1 MFRSSFQAVMT
12 VPEPIRNGWVMNFI
26 YLFIFNLFIVNK
38 FVSITKRIAFHKQ
51 QDLSQTPGAV
61 NKIAECWYR

>member
-1 MFRSSFQAVMT
+1 MFRSSLQAVMT
-12 VPEPIRNGWVMNFI
+12 VPEPIRNGGVMNLI
-26 YLFIFNLFIVNK
+26 YLFIFNLSIVNK